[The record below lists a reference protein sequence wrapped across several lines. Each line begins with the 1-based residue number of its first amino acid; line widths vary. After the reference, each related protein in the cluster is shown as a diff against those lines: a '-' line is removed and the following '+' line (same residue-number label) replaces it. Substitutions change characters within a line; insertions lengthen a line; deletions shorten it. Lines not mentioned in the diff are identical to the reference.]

1 MCRLLNTSLSSTVLG
16 SRAAMP
22 HLVAGRGS
30 IVNVGSINGRIPA
43 TGPVG
48 YSAAKAALI
57 AFTASPRSVGMTG
70 SDLTI
75 DAGATKTA

>member
-1 MCRLLNTSLSSTVLG
+1 M
-16 SRAAMP
+16 
-22 HLVAGRGS
+22 
-30 IVNVGSINGRIPA
+30 NVGSINGRIPA